1 MKGAFCDMSYC
12 GECEHWTR
20 KTDTGL
26 KVSDGQGVCDVSGAE
41 MGNMRHGCIM
51 FAQRRKLEDST
62 QSPIEKFKNEQ
73 NKKM

>member
-1 MKGAFCDMSYC
+1 MSYC

-20 KTDTGL
+20 KNDTGL
-26 KVSDGQGVCDVSGAE
+26 KVSDGQGVCSVSGAE

-62 QSPIEKFKNEQ
+62 QSPIEKYVNEKNQ
-73 NKKM
+73 QK